1 MSDQPPLDDIAQ
13 ETCFQCSNAIQYD
26 AGCRVVYVTLRRND
40 DPLQRQI
47 DRVFHESCFSAFRLG
62 ARPAGD
68 EWTYRIVG
76 EPTEEQY

>member
-1 MSDQPPLDDIAQ
+1 MSDQTPLYDSTQ
-13 ETCFQCSNAIQYD
+13 GKCFLCSSEIQYD

-40 DPLQRQI
+40 DPHRRQL
-47 DRVFHESCFSAFRLG
+47 DRVFHESCFSAFGMG